1 MGRGKKRGHKSALV
15 IVMWCKVSVPLY
27 VVSEK
32 RTRAPSPGPGKGK
45 SGMPGVEVSR
55 IHQEG
60 SSSHDVGEVAEGRSP
75 GLEGGEKLEE

>member
-1 MGRGKKRGHKSALV
+1 MGRGKKRGRKSVLV
-15 IVMWCKVSVPLY
+15 IVMWWKASVPLY

-32 RTRAPSPGPGKGK
+32 GTRAPRLGPGKGK

-60 SSSHDVGEVAEGRSP
+60 SSSQGCR
-75 GLEGGEKLEE
+75 GGG